1 LTGRGSNPAR
11 SNVPEE
17 AALQNVF
24 DALSIFCGLAAAEV
38 IAILIIL

>member
-17 AALQNVF
+17 AAMQHIF
-24 DALSIFCGLAAAEV
+24 DALSLICGLAAAEV
-38 IAILIIL
+38 IAILVIL